1 MANLSLAL
9 AWCYRF
15 LSEIGPILA
24 AVNAAW
30 SLFNKV
36 YSLIKG
42 RKQNKGSD

>member
-1 MANLSLAL
+1 MVNLSLAL
-9 AWCYRF
+9 AWCYLF

-30 SLFNKV
+30 SLYNKV

-42 RKQNKGSD
+42 RKPKQGSD